1 MKKNLL
7 FFITSLLMS
16 VFFVSCVRQNTP
28 IFVYYEFYNDTEH
41 IIEIKNYYGNGQV
54 DYYKINPNEYLFV
67 EKNTILPDSPK
78 KKPNDL
84 MDYIDIDLISP
95 FKSVSGEGFV
105 EVIFDGEHTSY
116 HFLKRF
122 NFELPEWY
130 EDGKYYVSTD
140 ARSLANKDAYTF
152 ELRKRKKR
160 KSDFRYDAYYRFT
173 EADYLEAVN
182 D

>member
-1 MKKNLL
+1 
-7 FFITSLLMS
+7 MS
-16 VFFVSCVRQNTP
+16 VVFVSCAREYTLVTLNYKFR
-28 IFVYYEFYNDTEH
+28 NDTEH
-41 IIEIKNYYGNGQV
+41 IIEIKNHWGNGQV
-54 DYYKINPNEYLFV
+54 DYFKIKPNGYLSL
-67 EKNTILPDSPK
+67 EKIHTFSGSPK
-78 KKPNDL
+78 KKSDDL
-84 MDYIDIDLISP
+84 MDYIDFDLIIP
-95 FKSVSGEGFV
+95 FSSVDDKGFV
-105 EVIFDGEHTSY
+105 EVIFDGEHTTY

-152 ELRKRKKR
+152 DLYKRKKR
-160 KSDFRYDAYYRFT
+160 KSDFRYDAHYRFA